1 MAQIESTEAPD
12 VARNIATFPTSCE
25 EVPVSHRGVTT
36 PDWRNSDDF
45 DRQRDAPLIGSDDEV
60 SGFGVEWPGLRSL
73 GVWKAP
79 AGTEALAGKTKP
91 DARGFGTW
99 GTTGTT

>member
-1 MAQIESTEAPD
+1 M
-12 VARNIATFPTSCE
+12 
-25 EVPVSHRGVTT
+25 
-36 PDWRNSDDF
+36 
-45 DRQRDAPLIGSDDEV
+45 

>member
-1 MAQIESTEAPD
+1 MLHEISPRFQRR
-12 VARNIATFPTSCE
+12 ARKFQYLT
-25 EVPVSHRGVTT
+25 GV
-36 PDWRNSDDF
+36 
-45 DRQRDAPLIGSDDEV
+45 RQRRTGETPTISTGSGTLPLIGGGDDEV
-60 SGFGVEWPGLRSL
+60 NGFSVEWPGLRSL

>member
-1 MAQIESTEAPD
+1 M
-12 VARNIATFPTSCE
+12 N
-25 EVPVSHRGVTT
+25 
-36 PDWRNSDDF
+36 
-45 DRQRDAPLIGSDDEV
+45 
-60 SGFGVEWPGLRSL
+60 GFSVEWPGLRSL

-79 AGTEALAGKTKP
+79 AGTDALAGKTKP